1 MLDESLE
8 LSPDQKPLPHTGT
21 RKRDDSLELSPL
33 SLKDSPLSLQYSPQ
47 SPLQSPPGP
56 LTHTQSL
63 PALNTQSSPN
73 NVPSPLSLTEGL
85 TIRIKKKSS
94 PDLLADQVFTPDTP
108 EDKQMVLKPYPPV
121 FSDTDDSYLSTG
133 GEGESGSSEDSSLE
147 WIRNIRLFEYRL
159 SSTDEDALQEG
170 DRILYTDLIHQ
181 LQVYSS
187 SIIIETLIFF
197 ILSLQLIKSSIS
209 MQCEK
214 KDSVLSNAAE
224 LLRAA
229 RSPDEAREIQLRLQN
244 IKSHWENLP
253 RRIESRLIEMK
264 FERKETV
271 STLLVLVL
279 VLV

>member
-1 MLDESLE
+1 
-8 LSPDQKPLPHTGT
+8 
-21 RKRDDSLELSPL
+21 
-33 SLKDSPLSLQYSPQ
+33 
-47 SPLQSPPGP
+47 
-56 LTHTQSL
+56 
-63 PALNTQSSPN
+63 
-73 NVPSPLSLTEGL
+73 
-85 TIRIKKKSS
+85 
-94 PDLLADQVFTPDTP
+94 
-108 EDKQMVLKPYPPV
+108 
-121 FSDTDDSYLSTG
+121 
-133 GEGESGSSEDSSLE
+133 
-147 WIRNIRLFEYRL
+147 
-159 SSTDEDALQEG
+159 
-170 DRILYTDLIHQ
+170 
-181 LQVYSS
+181 
-187 SIIIETLIFF
+187 
-197 ILSLQLIKSSIS
+197 

>member
-1 MLDESLE
+1 MNWVGVHDFIKNISCLPFPLVDDIDSPGLPPPNLEYEDDDVQEEEDDEEEELELLDESLE
-8 LSPDQKPLPHTGT
+8 LSPDQKPLPNTGT

-94 PDLLADQVFTPDTP
+94 PDLLADQVFTPDSP

-181 LQVYSS
+181 LQVHIVVVS
-187 SIIIETLIFF
+187 
-197 ILSLQLIKSSIS
+197 
-209 MQCEK
+209 
-214 KDSVLSNAAE
+214 
-224 LLRAA
+224 LLR
-229 RSPDEAREIQLRLQN
+229 
-244 IKSHWENLP
+244 H
-253 RRIESRLIEMK
+253 
-264 FERKETV
+264 
-271 STLLVLVL
+271 
-279 VLV
+279 